1 MMAHDRVNVLL
12 VDDQPAKLLSYE
24 VILAELGENLIKA
37 NSPHEALTLL
47 LKNDVAVVLIDVCMP
62 DLDGFELARM
72 LRDHP
77 RYEKTAIIFISA
89 IHLSD
94 LDRVR
99 GYETG
104 AVDYVPVPVVPE
116 ILRAKVRIFAELWR
130 KTRELEQ
137 LNNELEERV
146 RERTAALEA
155 SSLQVREAAERLHL
169 AGEAAGFGT
178 YDYHPAA
185 GQVYWSPSL
194 RRMAGIAGEA
204 PLTLEAAL
212 AVVHPDQRELVRQ
225 HIDGYGLGE
234 GRRELEFKIVGPDG
248 AERWFLDRG
257 QAIPGRKGADLRV
270 MGTIL
275 DITDRKRDEERQRL
289 LMAELDHRVKNI
301 LGNVMAMARLSSHR
315 AQSVKEFVESLDGR
329 IQAISR
335 AHGLLRR
342 GAWVSANL
350 GDLVSDSLTPYRTAN
365 NISIGGEAVGI
376 VPEMAQSMALI
387 LHELATNAVKHGAL
401 STPAGHVKVSWSC
414 EGGRLE
420 LLWQESGGPRPMRP
434 ITQGFGLTV
443 LRTAASDLGA
453 KASYDFTDEGFVY
466 TLQGPF
472 AIDRPVTAP
481 RASDVACPSSMAA
494 KPEREPS
501 IRPCRVLIV
510 EDETLVALQLQGD
523 LEDEGH
529 EVVGPAMS
537 LKQGLLL
544 ADKEHIDA
552 ALVDVSLGRDTSA
565 AIADKLLARK
575 IPFAFATGYSE
586 VTMLPEHLR
595 KVPKLGKP
603 YVIGDVR
610 RVLGALVAEG
620 QGSQGPV
627 LPTAS

>member
-1 MMAHDRVNVLL
+1 MMAQDRINILL

-37 NSPHEALTLL
+37 NSAREALTFL
-47 LKNDVAVVLIDVCMP
+47 LKNDVAVVLVDVCMP
-62 DLDGFELARM
+62 ELDGFELARM

-77 RYEKTAIIFISA
+77 RFEKTAIIFISA

-130 KTRELEQ
+130 KTRQLERMNDELEQ
-137 LNNELEERV
+137 RV
-146 RERTAALEA
+146 RERTAELEA
-155 SSLQVREAAERLHL
+155 SAAQVREVAERLRL
-169 AGEAAGFGT
+169 ASEAAGFGT

-185 GQVYWSPSL
+185 GEVYWSPYL
-194 RRMAGIAGEA
+194 RRMAGIAGDE
-204 PLTLEAAL
+204 PLTLETAL
-212 AVVHPDQRELVRQ
+212 AVVHPDHRDLVQQ
-225 HIDGYGLGE
+225 HIDGYTPEE
-234 GRRELEFKIVGPDG
+234 GRRELEFKIIC
-248 AERWFLDRG
+248 AEGDVRWFLDRG
-257 QAIPGRKGADLRV
+257 QAIPGTEGLGLRV

-315 AQSVKEFVESLDGR
+315 APSVKAFVESLDGR

-342 GAWVSANL
+342 GAWVGANL
-350 GDLVSDSLTPYRTAN
+350 AELVSDSLSPYRSVN
-365 NISIGGEAVGI
+365 NIEIHGEPISI
-376 VPEMAQSMALI
+376 VPELAQSMALI

-401 STPAGHVKVSWSC
+401 SAPAGRVRVSWSR
-414 EGGRLE
+414 EEPGQLR
-420 LLWQESGGPRPMRP
+420 LLWQESGGPYTTPP
-434 ITQGFGLTV
+434 TTKGFGLTV

-453 KASYDFTDEGFVY
+453 TASYNFTDQGFIY

-472 AIDRPVTAP
+472 EIIDTISAVSSESGATCATDPEQP
-481 RASDVACPSSMAA
+481 MSPS
-494 KPEREPS
+494 R
-501 IRPCRVLIV
+501 ILVV

-529 EVVGPAMS
+529 QVVGPAMS
-537 LKQGLLL
+537 LKHGLLL
-544 ADKEHIDA
+544 AAQENIDA
-552 ALVDVSLGRDTSA
+552 ALVDVSLGRETSA
-565 AIADKLLARK
+565 AIADKLLARN

-595 KVPKLGKP
+595 DLPRLGKP
-603 YVIGDVR
+603 YVIGDMR
-610 RVLGALVAEG
+610 RVLGNLIAQSKRL
-620 QGSQGPV
+620 SRPV
-627 LPTAS
+627 TP